1 MQASI
6 TTKSVIVCERSFFF
20 FDYSTKEKKPTLTS
34 HFWSLD
40 PMFVREYSQRNI
52 VQSILQERNNFKR

>member
-40 PMFVREYSQRNI
+40 PMFVREYS
-52 VQSILQERNNFKR
+52 